1 MRVSMNHG
9 IEVVLPVDHACETN
23 ALLPP
28 MLWTSS
34 VENSCSA
41 PVFATAATQSLL
53 SSTTSGA
60 LAPVSEEGRLE
71 ILVAM
76 TSMSGCA
83 AWKAFAASWA
93 PLDRYQ
99 NLIVVAALGAFG

>member
-1 MRVSMNHG
+1 MNHG
-9 IEVVLPVDHACETN
+9 TEVVLPAGHACGTN

-34 VENSCSA
+34 VENSCRA
-41 PVFATAATQSLL
+41 PVLATAAIQSLL

-60 LAPVSEEGRLE
+60 LAPVSEDGRLE
-71 ILVAM
+71 IFVAL

-83 AWKAFAASWA
+83 ARKAFAASCA

-99 NLIVVAALGAFG
+99 KLIVVPALGAFG

>member
-1 MRVSMNHG
+1 MNQG
-9 IEVVLPVDHACETN
+9 MEVVWRGGNACGTN
-23 ALLPP
+23 AFLPP

-41 PVFATAATQSLL
+41 PVLATAATHSLL

-60 LAPVSEEGRLE
+60 LAPVREAGRLE
-71 ILVAM
+71 IFVAL

-83 AWKAFAASWA
+83 AWKAFAASCA

-99 NLIVVAALGAFG
+99 KLIVVAALGAFG